1 MFIKNRTFSDGDTLL
16 ETLFDFDLGTPGPII
31 LEKRQQIEDE
41 LKDNQ
46 ALKDYIASLTDEE
59 EQLEVATEERY
70 IRLAESLM
78 DDFSKFQVQDRKLYG
93 MKDDQRT
100 LLFEIDL

>member
-1 MFIKNRTFSDGDTLL
+1 MFIKNRIFRDGDTLL
-16 ETLFDFDLGTPGPII
+16 ETLFDFDLGNPGTII
-31 LEKRQQIEDE
+31 LEKRQQIEDD

-46 ALKDYIASLTDEE
+46 ALKDYIDALTDEE
-59 EQLEVATEERY
+59 EKLEVATEERY

-78 DDFSKFQVQDRKLYG
+78 DDFKQFQVEDRKLYG
-93 MKDDQRT
+93 INEGQRT